1 MIQNIDVK
9 MLDKIIKKTISSIR
23 DSRGQTYEVY
33 EMARDE
39 LDNVRR
45 DLERL
50 KKETTEIIRKVDEL
64 ERKERKARI
73 HLMEVS
79 RDIKSHTEDEVR
91 EAYEDARK
99 IQIDLAVAREQE
111 QNLWGQRNE
120 QEIRLRNLGGTVAKA
135 EQQVSQVGVVL
146 DYLENQMSAAF
157 ANIESLQNAQA
168 LGAQIIRSQEEER
181 RRVARDIHD
190 GPAQAMANIVFRA
203 EVCER
208 LIDTDVER
216 AKSELRELRDH
227 IRGTLGEIR
236 KIIFDLRPMTLDD
249 LGLGPTIRGVL
260 DNIRDLHGIFT
271 EMSITGKERRLE
283 SYIEIGIFRVVQ
295 EALNNAV
302 KHAAASTIVV
312 RIDFAPTEVAIIVE
326 DDGKGFDD
334 SAGEMPTDRFGLMG
348 MRERL
353 QLLEGKLMVKSAPGR
368 GCRVLI
374 NVPLKGNETE
384 S

>member
-1 MIQNIDVK
+1 
-9 MLDKIIKKTISSIR
+9 
-23 DSRGQTYEVY
+23 
-33 EMARDE
+33 
-39 LDNVRR
+39 
-45 DLERL
+45 
-50 KKETTEIIRKVDEL
+50 
-64 ERKERKARI
+64 
-73 HLMEVS
+73 
-79 RDIKSHTEDEVR
+79 
-91 EAYEDARK
+91 
-99 IQIDLAVAREQE
+99 
-111 QNLWGQRNE
+111 
-120 QEIRLRNLGGTVAKA
+120 
-135 EQQVSQVGVVL
+135 
-146 DYLENQMSAAF
+146 
-157 ANIESLQNAQA
+157 

-216 AKSELRELRDH
+216 AKAELRELRDH

-260 DNIRDLHGIFT
+260 DNIRNLHGVFT

-283 SYIEIGIFRVVQ
+283 SYVEIGIFRVVQ

-312 RIDFAPTEVAIIVE
+312 RIDFAPAEVTIVVE

-334 SAGEMPTDRFGLMG
+334 LAVEMPADRFGLMG

-353 QLLEGKLMVKSAPGR
+353 QLLEGKLTIKSTPGR
-368 GCRVLI
+368 GSRVLI
-374 NVPLKGNETE
+374 NVPLKGAGADG
-384 S
+384 

>member
-1 MIQNIDVK
+1 MMQNIDIK
-9 MLDKIIKKTISSIR
+9 TLDKIIKKTISSIR
-23 DSRGQTYEVY
+23 DSRGQIYEVY
-33 EMARDE
+33 ETARDE
-39 LDNVRR
+39 LENVRR
-45 DLERL
+45 DVERV
-50 KKETTEIIRKVDEL
+50 KNETAELIRKVDEL
-64 ERKERKARI
+64 ERNERKARI

-79 RDIKSHTEDEVR
+79 RDFKRHSEDEVR

-111 QNLWGQRNE
+111 QSLRRQRNE

-135 EQQVSQVGVVL
+135 EQLVSQVGVVL
-146 DYLENQMSAAF
+146 DYLGNQMSAAF
-157 ANIESLQNAQA
+157 TQIETLQNSQV

-216 AKSELRELRDH
+216 AKDELRELRDH

-236 KIIFDLRPMTLDD
+236 KIIFDLRPMALDD

-260 DNIRDLHGIFT
+260 DNIRSQQGIFT
-271 EMSITGKERRLE
+271 EMLVTGKERRVE
-283 SYIEIGIFRVVQ
+283 SYIEIGLFRVVQ
-295 EALNNAV
+295 EALNNVV
-302 KHAAASTIVV
+302 KHAGASTIRV
-312 RIDFAPTEVAIIVE
+312 RIEFAPAGVTIVVE

-334 SAGEMPTDRFGLMG
+334 SVEEIPCGHFGLMG

-353 QLLEGKLMVKSAPGR
+353 QLLGGKLVIKSTPGQ
-368 GCRVLI
+368 GTRVLI
-374 NVPLKGNETE
+374 TAPLE
-384 S
+384 